1 MTNQN
6 VCEAVYVGVGG
17 VVWQLRDVHGV
28 VALEAAYWGAYW
40 AVDRVVHV
48 AVHYEKLPHPGLEFY
63 LGGVG

>member
-6 VCEAVYVGVGG
+6 VCEAVYEAVGR
-17 VVWQLRDVHGV
+17 VVWQLRDVHGA